1 MLRRAGHISFLTRS
15 LVLTLATA
23 GLWTAGSPPSHA
35 GVLPDVPDAIACSV
49 RDPTGRLAWEE
60 LVFFV
65 SARLRGGDTLYKTL
79 TSDPV
84 ILTVTADHLISAP
97 NLADCD
103 GRAIDDLIDTGRA
116 FHLAPLRAVGQSQ

>member
-1 MLRRAGHISFLTRS
+1 MLRSLLRNPFLPVTLLFAAGPQT
-15 LVLTLATA
+15 
-23 GLWTAGSPPSHA
+23 GNA
-35 GVLPDVPDAIACSV
+35 GVIPDVPDAIACSV
-49 RDPTGRLAWEE
+49 KDPTGRLAWEE

-84 ILTVTADHLISAP
+84 ILTVTADHVISAP

-103 GRAIDDLIDTGRA
+103 GRAINDLIGTGRA
-116 FHLAPLRAVGQSQ
+116 FHFAPRRPASQSR